1 MCLIENHFLKQ
12 SIQEVNKHS
21 TVKTAAVFLMHRV
34 FVNVLLIGPSFFS
47 FTLNR
52 KCSYESSPSNMRIIL
67 AAINLTTFQHFLS
80 PHLENFSEFGHLNIQ
95 NIWKN
100 TFRSYK
106 KPNNTCLSY
115 ELCYVNFYDS

>member
-1 MCLIENHFLKQ
+1 MCLIKNHLFEEIEPRSKQ
-12 SIQEVNKHS
+12 TFGGKDYCSI
-21 TVKTAAVFLMHRV
+21 LMHRV

-80 PHLENFSEFGHLNIQ
+80 PHLENFSEFGHLNIR

-106 KPNNTCLSY
+106 KQNTWLSY
-115 ELCYVNFYDS
+115 EFCFVNFLR